1 MPVFSCRG
9 GCTRHCDARV
19 TALVQG
25 GGVGRRAGLDI
36 WDYVHYMFRMS
47 MSRSRSISTRKS
59 CAVIDHAVARYKL
72 DSGVN
77 LVSTLATSP
86 LNYGSEG
93 ARYRPAFW
101 HNFTK
106 LWEGFGRF
114 LSLGRP
120 RGGFF
125 NWPSGGFLDFNH
137 APLRFLAHASGRFL
151 NIVRPPYGLYSKM
164 VPLR

>member
-9 GCTRHCDARV
+9 GCTRDCDARV

-25 GGVGRRAGLDI
+25 GEAGREAVLDI
-36 WDYVHYMFRMS
+36 WEYVHYMFRMP
-47 MSRSRSISTRKS
+47 MSRSRSISTRES
-59 CAVIDHAVARYKL
+59 CAVIDHAVARDKL

-93 ARYRPAFW
+93 ARYGMAFW

-106 LWEGFGRF
+106 LWEGFG
-114 LSLGRP
+114 
-120 RGGFF
+120 GFF
-125 NWPSGGFLDFNH
+125 KWPSREFLDCNH
-137 APLRFLAHASGRFL
+137 ALRRFLAHASGGFL
-151 NIVRPPYGLYSKM
+151 NIVRSPDGLYSKM

>member
-1 MPVFSCRG
+1 MPVLSCRG

-25 GGVGRRAGLDI
+25 GGVGRGAGLDI
-36 WDYVHYMFRMS
+36 WDYVHYMFQMPILQS
-47 MSRSRSISTRKS
+47 CCISPRES

-93 ARYRPAFW
+93 ARNRKAFW

-114 LSLGRP
+114 LGLGRP
-120 RGGFF
+120 RGGF
-125 NWPSGGFLDFNH
+125 
-137 APLRFLAHASGRFL
+137 L
-151 NIVRPPYGLYSKM
+151 NIVRPPDGLYSKM